1 MHTFNLVIR
10 APEEVVKSDRV
21 CATPYPNSS
30 YNQKVR
36 SDRREERGKPQG
48 IHQKEP
54 RRGGDMIGIVNRC
67 VAVILCVC
75 VFTSQDLSARG
86 VSHLQIPSPQ
96 PPCCSCHLGPSEV
109 PLLQDK
115 LPYRGGG
122 SPGHTISHSHGFSEL
137 GYKGAC
143 LRADIPMLWSCQS
156 SECFISHTSRPF
168 IFCPR
173 NTKFFEVGV

>member
-75 VFTSQDLSARG
+75 VYIPGFKCQGGEPPPDTLPTASLLLLSSGPFRG
-86 VSHLQIPSPQ
+86 APLTGQAPLPGWWVSWSHNLTQ
-96 PPCCSCHLGPSEV
+96 PWLFRVRIQRCMSESRHSNA
-109 PLLQDK
+109 LE
-115 LPYRGGG
+115 LP
-122 SPGHTISHSHGFSEL
+122 
-137 GYKGAC
+137 
-143 LRADIPMLWSCQS
+143 
-156 SECFISHTSRPF
+156 
-168 IFCPR
+168 
-173 NTKFFEVGV
+173 KF

>member
-1 MHTFNLVIR
+1 M
-10 APEEVVKSDRV
+10 
-21 CATPYPNSS
+21 CATPYPDSS

-36 SDRREERGKPQG
+36 SDRREERGQPHG
-48 IHQKEP
+48 TPQKEP
-54 RRGGDMIGIVNRC
+54 RHGGDVTGIVGRC

-75 VFTSQDLSARG
+75 VCIPGFKCQG
-86 VSHLQIPSPQ
+86 MSHLRVPSPQ
-96 PPCCSCHLGPSEV
+96 PPCWSCHLGPSEG

-137 GYKGAC
+137 GYKGTS
-143 LRADIPMLWSCQS
+143 LIADTATLWSCQS

-173 NTKFFEVGV
+173 NTKFFKVGVLSLTPRGAPRVLMNHTCNIP